1 MGQLNDF
8 DLLKNKNF
16 SLLTFV
22 LIGAFSSLQFGSNSS
37 NARVSK
43 TFPLNIWAPISDAFS
58 NKQMFKLESSCFNFI
73 AVVNPEGPP
82 PTITTS
88 YSIDSLVIWH
98 FYLSGLFLYSI

>member
-43 TFPLNIWAPISDAFS
+43 TFPLNIWAPISYAFS
-58 NKQMFKLESSCFNFI
+58 NKEIFKLESSCFYFI
-73 AVVNPEGPP
+73 AVLSPEGPP

-88 YSIDSLVIWH
+88 YSFDSLIIWH
-98 FYLSGLFLYSI
+98 VYLSGLFLFSL

>member
-8 DLLKNKNF
+8 VLPKNKNF

-22 LIGAFSSLQFGSNSS
+22 LIGAFKSFQFGNNSS

-43 TFPLNIWAPISDAFS
+43 TLPLIMCAPISDAFS
-58 NKQMFKLESSCFNFI
+58 NKQIFKLESNCFNFI
-73 AVVNPEGPP
+73 AVAKPEGPP

-88 YSIDSLVIWH
+88 YSIDSLVIWC
-98 FYLSGLFLYSI
+98 FYLSVLFLYSV